1 MAVGLR
7 FCGNQPENRSAIPP
21 RALVAASKSPHFF
34 GEREDTVKPELQQA
48 HTLAASPRP
57 SRIILSELLGA

>member
-7 FCGNQPENRSAIPP
+7 FYGNQPENRSAISP

-34 GEREDTVKPELQQA
+34 GNREDTVKPELQQA
-48 HTLAASPRP
+48 RTLAVSPRLG
-57 SRIILSELLGA
+57 RIILSELLGA